1 MVNER
6 RQKHNLEGDANL
18 RPKRIEQSALDDWKE
33 YQNYHLHSLEILE
46 IAFKNADEVLDAAKI
61 KSDEVVDL
69 GFEYVLEQEDFG
81 SSSGLWV
88 LQERLSEA
96 RRKRESAERAV
107 GLLKDPSKAAE
118 FDSSQAASAMSRL
131 ENLEKSENKLSLIV
145 ATKIF
150 ANLKR
155 DLKRKR
161 ILLDWIEKQHP
172 VIAAR
177 RETSIHDT
185 EVIQK
190 SGTCRGSRF
199 TKGR

>member
-1 MVNER
+1 M
-6 RQKHNLEGDANL
+6 
-18 RPKRIEQSALDDWKE
+18 
-33 YQNYHLHSLEILE
+33 
-46 IAFKNADEVLDAAKI
+46 
-61 KSDEVVDL
+61 
-69 GFEYVLEQEDFG
+69 
-81 SSSGLWV
+81 
-88 LQERLSEA
+88 
-96 RRKRESAERAV
+96 

-185 EVIQK
+185 EAIRNQGPAEKADSLKDADSSLFPHSGSSKLTGQK
-190 SGTCRGSRF
+190 KQHSVLPIT
-199 TKGR
+199 